1 MPTGED
7 TAVLVAMLIA
17 NPSDKVSRRSVT
29 ASKLLWSRVS
39 KIEELQLKLV
49 KMQRLL
55 GDLLEL
61 HEDIAAR
68 LSEDMNEAV
77 QTATIGVELRQRVGT

>member
-7 TAVLVAMLIA
+7 TAALVTMLIA

-29 ASKLLWSRVS
+29 VSKLLWSRVS
-39 KIEELQLKLV
+39 EIEELQLKLV

-61 HEDIAAR
+61 DEGIAAR

-77 QTATIGVELRQRVGT
+77 QTATVTG